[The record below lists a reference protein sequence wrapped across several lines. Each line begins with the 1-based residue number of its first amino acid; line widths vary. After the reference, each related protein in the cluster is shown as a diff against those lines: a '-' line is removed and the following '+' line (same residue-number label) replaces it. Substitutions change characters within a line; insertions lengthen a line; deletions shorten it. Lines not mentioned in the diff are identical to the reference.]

1 MARAVLS
8 LGANMEDPA
17 GQLAHAV
24 AALRETD
31 GISEVIASTVIVT
44 EPWGVTDQ
52 PQFHNM
58 ALAIETTLAPLDLLR
73 ACLAIEAEL
82 GRVRLRRWGPR
93 VIDIDVIAYDRV
105 VMETPELTLPHP
117 YAHERDFVLVPVREI
132 APEVADWLVARRG

>member
-17 GQLAHAV
+17 GQLARAV
-24 AALRETD
+24 AALRETP
-31 GISEVIASTVIVT
+31 GISGVVESSVIVT

-52 PQFHNM
+52 PKFHNM
-58 ALAIETTLAPLDLLR
+58 ALVIETTLSLLR

-93 VIDIDVIAYDRV
+93 AIDIDVIAYDRV
-105 VMETPELTLPHP
+105 EMDTLELTLPHR

-132 APEVADWLVARRG
+132 APDEADWLMERRA